1 MDTTGTR
8 SPLKR
13 TVGSN
18 QVGMRQFNER
28 IVLQAIR
35 LHGPLAK
42 ADVGRL
48 TRLSMQTVS
57 MIVDRLIDDGL
68 LARQPRVRGRIGQPS
83 VPIALRPEGAYTIG
97 IKVGRRSLDVLAM
110 DFVGHVCSRDVLE
123 YAYPDPRVLFPALE
137 SKLARVNET
146 LGERAKQV
154 VGVGVAAPLWLG
166 GWRDFLG
173 ARSLA

>member
-1 MDTTGTR
+1 
-8 SPLKR
+8 
-13 TVGSN
+13 
-18 QVGMRQFNER
+18 
-28 IVLQAIR
+28 
-35 LHGPLAK
+35 
-42 ADVGRL
+42 
-48 TRLSMQTVS
+48 

-83 VPIALRPEGAYTIG
+83 VPIALRAEGAYTIG

-154 VGVGVAAPLWLG
+154 VGVGVAAPSWG
-166 GWRDFLG
+166 RRQK
-173 ARSLA
+173 RSKRGTTSISAPGLPP